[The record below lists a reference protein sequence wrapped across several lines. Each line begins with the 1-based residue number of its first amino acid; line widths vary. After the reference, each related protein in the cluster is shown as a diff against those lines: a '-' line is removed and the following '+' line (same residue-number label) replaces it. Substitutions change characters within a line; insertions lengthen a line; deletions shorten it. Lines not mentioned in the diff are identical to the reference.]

1 MITRPLDLASKLRPA
16 PRSMDTLFY
25 VSVGLVAALFVMFAS
40 RFVLAPGL
48 GVDFRMP
55 ELAGARAGAAT
66 TQRVISVL
74 PSGQIFADGLLNKP
88 QLRLWLK
95 AEVAKLKVKE
105 PSLLV
110 RASAGVPLSELADII
125 GIAHEAGFVRV
136 VVGAEEPAEG
146 TGAAPAGLR

>member
-1 MITRPLDLASKLRPA
+1 
-16 PRSMDTLFY
+16 
-25 VSVGLVAALFVMFAS
+25 MFGS

-55 ELAGARAGAAT
+55 ELTGARAGAAT

-95 AEVAKLKVKE
+95 AEAAKLKQ

-110 RASAGVPLSELADII
+110 RASAGVPLSDVLAELERRTARS
-125 GIAHEAGFVRV
+125 GIAEKASR
-136 VVGAEEPAEG
+136 PAD
-146 TGAAPAGLR
+146 

>member
-1 MITRPLDLASKLRPA
+1 
-16 PRSMDTLFY
+16 
-25 VSVGLVAALFVMFAS
+25 
-40 RFVLAPGL
+40 VLAPGL

-55 ELAGARAGAAT
+55 ELVGARAGAAT

-95 AEVAKLKVKE
+95 AEAAKLKA

-125 GIAHEAGFVRV
+125 SIAHEAGFVRV
-136 VVGAEEPAEG
+136 VVGAEEPAAG
-146 TGAAPAGLR
+146 TGSPSARQR